1 MEEGTVPDF
10 GTVLGGIARGVAAV
24 GRLAWAVATSPT
36 TASEYDAEMQ
46 IDRLSQFIQ
55 DEVPEELHGRAWGL
69 VVDEL
74 RRVDTEI
81 ERMVEEVKP
90 QEPAATDED

>member
-1 MEEGTVPDF
+1 MPGF

-24 GRLAWAVATSPT
+24 GRFAWAVATSPT

-55 DEVPEELHGRAWGL
+55 DEVPEELHSRAWGL
-69 VVDEL
+69 VVD
-74 RRVDTEI
+74 
-81 ERMVEEVKP
+81 
-90 QEPAATDED
+90 